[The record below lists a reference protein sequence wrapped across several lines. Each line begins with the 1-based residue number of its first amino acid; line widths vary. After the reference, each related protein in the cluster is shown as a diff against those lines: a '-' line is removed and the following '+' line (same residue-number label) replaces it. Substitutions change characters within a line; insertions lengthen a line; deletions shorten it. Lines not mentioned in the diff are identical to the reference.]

1 MADLGPT
8 LPTIKIIGIHR
19 SGPTGPTSGLPCQ
32 PTKSLEFIA
41 LSPLGLPRAYL
52 ANHQNHWNSLL
63 WAYWAY
69 LGLALPTIKIGI
81 HCSGPTGPTLG
92 LPWAYLANQ
101 QNHWNS
107 LLWAYWAYRGPTL
120 PTSKIIGMHCSGIT
134 GPTSGSPCQPTKSLE
149 FIALGLLV
157 LARAYLANQ

>member
-32 PTKSLEFIA
+32 PTKSLDFIA
-41 LSPLGLPRAYL
+41 LSILGLPRAYL

-69 LGLALPTIKIGI
+69 LGLALPTIKIIGI
-81 HCSGPTGPTLG
+81 QCSGPTGPTLALLCQPAKSLEFIALGLVG
-92 LPWAYLANQ
+92 LPRAYLANQ
-101 QNHWNS
+101 QNHWNA
-107 LLWAYWAYRGPTL
+107 LLWDYWAYLGLTL
-120 PTSKIIGMHCSGIT
+120 PTNKIT
-134 GPTSGSPCQPTKSLE
+134 GIHCFGPTGPSSGLP
-149 FIALGLLV
+149 
-157 LARAYLANQ
+157 